1 MHTESQPASLPLHLN
16 ELFTKSEVAQKLKMS
31 ERSVE
36 RLVATRR
43 FPRPVR
49 LGKQCYWLK
58 EIVDRWL
65 SQTFQH
71 QKDWQP
77 RKR

>member
-36 RLVATRR
+36 
-43 FPRPVR
+43 
-49 LGKQCYWLK
+49 C
-58 EIVDRWL
+58 
-65 SQTFQH
+65 
-71 QKDWQP
+71 
-77 RKR
+77 